1 MTQTFAALLFAHVL
15 ADFVLQPTA
24 MVRGKGRPG
33 WLALHGLVVLATA
46 WAATGATVASVV
58 PLVALALAHVGI
70 DLVKASLPDGAA
82 GATEEDTP
90 DPARSAPAG
99 AFLAD
104 QAAHLAT
111 LFAAAALAPGLWAG
125 GLWQGIDWL
134 APVMALAAGAIAA
147 TRAGGFAVGLLMRR
161 YDGTKL
167 PRGLP
172 DGGRLIGVLER
183 GMIFLL
189 VLAGQPAGIG
199 FLIAAKSI
207 LRFDTTSRN
216 QRAGEYVI
224 IGTLA
229 SFGWAMAVAYGTLA
243 LLARLPDI
251 GFGVGIAP

>member
-15 ADFVLQPTA
+15 ADFVLQPAA
-24 MVRGKGRPG
+24 MVRGKGQAH
-33 WLALHGLVVLATA
+33 WLALHGSVVFATA
-46 WAATGATVASVV
+46 WAATGAALAAIV
-58 PLVALALAHVGI
+58 PLVALALAHAGI
-70 DLVKASLPDGAA
+70 DLIKASLPGDPA
-82 GATEEDTP
+82 GTAEEDTP
-90 DPARSAPAG
+90 DPARSAPAS

-104 QAAHLAT
+104 QAAHLAS
-111 LFAAAALAPGLWAG
+111 LFAIAALAPGLWDG
-125 GLWQGIDWL
+125 GLWQGLDWL

-161 YDGTKL
+161 FDGTKL

-207 LRFDTTSRN
+207 LRFDATSKN

-243 LLARLPDI
+243 LLERLPGI
-251 GFGVGIAP
+251 GIPP